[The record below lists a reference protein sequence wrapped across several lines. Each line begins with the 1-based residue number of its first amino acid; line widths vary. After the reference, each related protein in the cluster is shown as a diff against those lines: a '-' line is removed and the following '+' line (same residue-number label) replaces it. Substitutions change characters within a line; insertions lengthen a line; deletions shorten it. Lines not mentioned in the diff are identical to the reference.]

1 MDARAA
7 SVLHPIH
14 CLANICSCNT
24 AVDYG
29 KNLIFVPL
37 YYENAHLTEGKSVH
51 NQNLW
56 LRTSVAVSIKHCHR
70 INNLLSPD
78 S

>member
-1 MDARAA
+1 MDTQAA

-14 CLANICSCNT
+14 HLANVRSCNT

-29 KNLIFVPL
+29 KNMIFVSL
-37 YYENAHLTEGKSVH
+37 YYENAYLTEGKSVQ

-56 LRTSVAVSIKHCHR
+56 LRTSVAVSIKYCHR